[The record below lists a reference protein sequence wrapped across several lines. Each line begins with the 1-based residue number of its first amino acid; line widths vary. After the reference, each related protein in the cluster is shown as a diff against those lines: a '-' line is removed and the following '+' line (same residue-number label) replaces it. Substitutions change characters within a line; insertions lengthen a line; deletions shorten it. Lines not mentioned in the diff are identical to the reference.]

1 MQITASRFAS
11 AMSRTVCGRVAS
23 GRITANSSE
32 QVRPNCAARSQVATK
47 LSRWRDQS
55 SSAPI
60 TVAYFAPNAAPSS
73 IAGAKLATSVSGW
86 R

>member
-11 AMSRTVCGRVAS
+11 VMSCTVCGKVAS

-32 QVRPNCAARSQVATK
+32 QVRPNCLARSQVLVK

-55 SSAPI
+55 VSAPI
-60 TVAYFAPNAAPSS
+60 TVAYFAPNDAPSS
-73 IAGAKLATSVSGW
+73 IAGAKLDTSVSGC